1 MDNETTNS
9 DLKQEAHMHKQA
21 RIEKLD
27 DLYKALGVIA
37 TDGNNASDFLHCAL
51 VSILEALEILEDEL

>member
-1 MDNETTNS
+1 MESDKTNS
-9 DLKQEAHMHKQA
+9 DLKQEAYMYKQA

-37 TDGNNASDFLHCAL
+37 TDGNNASDSLHCAL
-51 VSILEALEILEDEL
+51 DSIMDAIGILEDEL

>member
-21 RIEKLD
+21 RINRLD
-27 DLYKALGVIA
+27 DLYEALGVIA
-37 TDGNNASDFLHCAL
+37 TDGNNASDSLHCAL
-51 VSILEALEILEDEL
+51 DSIMDAIGILEDEL